1 MSPRLF
7 ILAATV
13 VACLSL
19 SLQAQTPA
27 QPELKA
33 ELAVCTSIVE
43 RTPQGTDT
51 TFAIAAG
58 SLYCWSRITGSSGE
72 TTVTHVWLHNGEVLA
87 QVPLP
92 VRSSSWRC
100 WSQKNLYGM
109 TGSWEVKVIDS
120 TGNTLGRVSF
130 SVTP

>member
-1 MSPRLF
+1 MSLNSL
-7 ILAATV
+7 ILVASIA
-13 VACLSL
+13 ACLPFAAW
-19 SLQAQTPA
+19 AQTPTE
-27 QPELKA
+27 PVLKVELV
-33 ELAVCTSIVE
+33 VCTSVVD

-51 TFAIAAG
+51 TFSLSAG
-58 SLYCWSRITGSSGE
+58 SLYCWSKVTGASGE

-92 VRSSSWRC
+92 VRSTSWRS

-109 TGSWEVKVIDS
+109 VGNWEVKVVDA

-130 SVTP
+130 TVTP

>member
-1 MSPRLF
+1 MLLKLS
-7 ILAATV
+7 IMVSTIVVCLA
-13 VACLSL
+13 LSA
-19 SLQAQTPA
+19 QAQTPA
-27 QPELKA
+27 QSELKA
-33 ELAVCTSIVE
+33 ELAVCTSVVD

-51 TFAIAAG
+51 TFAVSAG

-72 TTVTHVWLHNGEVLA
+72 ITVTHVWMHNGEVVV

-109 TGSWEVKVIDS
+109 IGNWEVKVIDA

-130 SVTP
+130 TVKP

>member
-1 MSPRLF
+1 MSPKLF
-7 ILAATV
+7 VVAVAFVSCLPLAAWP
-13 VACLSL
+13 
-19 SLQAQTPA
+19 QTPA
-27 QPELKA
+27 EPVLKA
-33 ELAVCTSIVE
+33 ELVVCTSVVD

-51 TFAIAAG
+51 TFSLSAG
-58 SLYCWSRITGSSGE
+58 SLYCWSKVTGASGE

-92 VRSSSWRC
+92 VRSTSWRS

-109 TGSWEVKVIDS
+109 VGNWEVKVVDA

-130 SVTP
+130 TVTP

>member
-1 MSPRLF
+1 MSLKSL
-7 ILAATV
+7 IL
-13 VACLSL
+13 VASIAVCLSFSAL
-19 SLQAQTPA
+19 AQTPA
-27 QPELKA
+27 QSELKA
-33 ELAVCTSIVE
+33 ELAVCISVVD

-51 TFAIAAG
+51 TFALSVG
-58 SLYCWSRITGSSGE
+58 SLYCWSKVTGASGE

-92 VRSSSWRC
+92 VRSTSWRS

-109 TGSWEVKVIDS
+109 VGNWEVKVVDA

-130 SVTP
+130 TVTP